1 MFEALWIL
9 APEGGSGCLFKEQKR
24 AVSLY
29 IEEKK
34 KKKKILMIQERS
46 GWSCP
51 FPLFHINYKS

>member
-1 MFEALWIL
+1 MFGALWIL

-34 KKKKILMIQERS
+34 KNPYDSKEKRVERS
-46 GWSCP
+46 FST
-51 FPLFHINYKS
+51 LSHEL

>member
-34 KKKKILMIQERS
+34 KKKNPYDSREKRVELS
-46 GWSCP
+46 FST
-51 FPLFHINYKS
+51 LSHKL